1 MPYTLPAPTWASRF
15 ASNSSVFFDNF
26 TWSTQYRALSLP
38 HSLSLSVSDCVTVT
52 VCACQVAIETGGI
65 WVCVAH
71 IHHIPYMTSD
81 FHLSENICFQNTTRG
96 RSGVQKYGR
105 TENPLPLLGRAEG
118 PNLRTSCNLFFHSPT
133 LCSSLTLSL
142 SLSGYL
148 SYGAVSHRFSLCV
161 CVPVF
166 R

>member
-1 MPYTLPAPTWASRF
+1 MTTSLGRPSLGF
-15 ASNSSVFFDNF
+15 V
-26 TWSTQYRALSLP
+26 LSLP
-38 HSLSLSVSDCVTVT
+38 LSLSVSDCVTVT

-71 IHHIPYMTSD
+71 IQRIPYMTSD

-105 TENPLPLLGRAEG
+105 TDRRMDGEPSSTSWPRRETEFTHELQSVLPPLPV
-118 PNLRTSCNLFFHSPT
+118 P
-133 LCSSLTLSL
+133 LSL
-142 SLSGYL
+142 SLSLAICLMAL
-148 SYGAVSHRFSLCV
+148 SAIDFHSV